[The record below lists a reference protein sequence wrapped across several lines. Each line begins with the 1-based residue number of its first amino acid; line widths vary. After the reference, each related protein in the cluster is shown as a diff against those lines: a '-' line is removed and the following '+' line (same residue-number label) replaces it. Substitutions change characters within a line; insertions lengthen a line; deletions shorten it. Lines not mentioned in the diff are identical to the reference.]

1 MTENMLVE
9 NFTQEEL
16 PIRQRK
22 AVLVLAATGNTTRA
36 AKEAGVTQQTVYRW
50 LEDPTFRNELR
61 AAELQVLENLSRR
74 LMDLTSKAITTL
86 DGLLSDKNSTTRLR
100 AAQTIIEGALKLREI
115 MSIEERVAKLEAQY
129 YGPRT
134 ITTN

>member
-1 MTENMLVE
+1 MSENMLVE

-22 AVLVLAATGNTTRA
+22 AVWILAATGNVTRA
-36 AKEAGVTQQTVYRW
+36 AEEAEVSTHTIYRW
-50 LEDPTFRNELR
+50 LDDQTFRNELR
-61 AAELQVLENLSRR
+61 AVELQVLENLSRR
-74 LMDLTSKAITTL
+74 LLDLTNKAITTL

-134 ITTN
+134 ITQN